1 MSKKKS
7 VEKKYGVLITSA
19 INARFS
25 IYSPEERLAQ
35 TLETIASVRERI
47 PNAVICLT
55 DCSQPGISEE
65 VAKQLNSANVDYF
78 VDFSDDDNVK
88 WIHDNITVQ
97 DVVKNLTELGV
108 VQGFFKLAQEEGW
121 FKDCD
126 RVFKVSGRYVLT
138 EKFNTADYENPI
150 IGDKYVVSKRML
162 SQFPPGV
169 TGTDQQYMLRVYSM
183 GVNRISEFLLLL
195 SDMTDYMQERVNTG
209 GYIDIEHLWYK
220 FLPKEDIVEFDRTGV
235 KGLVAPNGMA
245 IEN

>member
-1 MSKKKS
+1 MPKKT
-7 VEKKYGVLITSA
+7 EKKYGVLITSA
-19 INARFS
+19 INAKFS

-35 TLETIASVRERI
+35 TLETIKSVRERI

-65 VAKQLNSANVDYF
+65 VANKLNSANVDYF
-78 VDFSDDDNVK
+78 IDFSDDDNVK

-108 VQGFFKLAQEEGW
+108 VQGFFNIAQEEGW

-126 RVFKVSGRYVLT
+126 RVFKVSGRYTLT
-138 EKFNTADYENPI
+138 EKFNTKDYENDI
-150 IGDKYVVSKRML
+150 VGDKYVVSKRML
-162 SQFPPGV
+162 SQFVPGV
-169 TGTDQQYMLRVYSM
+169 TGTDQQYMLRVYSF
-183 GVNRISEFLLLL
+183 GGNRIAEFILLLE
-195 SDMTDYMQERVNTG
+195 DMTEHMQDRVNAG

-220 FLPKEDIVEFDRTGV
+220 FLPKADVVEFDRTGV
-235 KGLVAPNGMA
+235 KGLVAPNEQA

>member
-1 MSKKKS
+1 MPKKT
-7 VEKKYGVLITSA
+7 EKKYGVLITSA
-19 INARFS
+19 INAKFS

-35 TLETIASVRERI
+35 TLETIKSVRERI

-65 VAKQLNSANVDYF
+65 VANKLNSANVDYF
-78 VDFSDDDNVK
+78 IDFSDDDNVK

-108 VQGFFKLAQEEGW
+108 VQGFFNIAQEEGW

-126 RVFKVSGRYVLT
+126 RVFKVSGRYTLT
-138 EKFNTADYENPI
+138 EKFNTKDYENDI
-150 IGDKYVVSKRML
+150 VGDKYVVSKRML
-162 SQFPPGV
+162 SQFVPGV
-169 TGTDQQYMLRVYSM
+169 TGTDQQYMLRVYSF
-183 GVNRISEFLLLL
+183 GGNRIAEFILLLE
-195 SDMTDYMQERVNTG
+195 DMTEHMQDRVNAG

-220 FLPKEDIVEFDRTGV
+220 FLPKADVVEFDRTGV
-235 KGLVAPNGMA
+235 KGLVAPNGQA